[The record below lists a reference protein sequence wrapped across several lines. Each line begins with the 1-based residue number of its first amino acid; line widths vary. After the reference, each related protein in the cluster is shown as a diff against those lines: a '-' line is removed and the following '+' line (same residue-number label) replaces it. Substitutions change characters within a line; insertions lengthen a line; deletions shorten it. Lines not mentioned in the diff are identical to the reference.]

1 MGVLALLMKIAPY
14 EYVWNTTTYSEDMD
28 HFIVTVTD
36 SSGNTTNLMPVT
48 VFVNNETD
56 IIVDVTPPS
65 VVITNPAA
73 NQTVSGVIDITAA
86 AYDDIAIEK
95 VEFYHNG
102 ELFGTDNTYPYQ
114 VSWDTQGHPEESEH
128 IWSVKAFDTNNQTAQ
143 SQSIAVYVN
152 NEDNILPTGFIA
164 QPYAGQSVSGI
175 VEILISAS
183 DNIGVSSVDLYIN
196 GENIVSLTE
205 SPYSYSWNTESH
217 AEDNEHD
224 ISAKVNDLEGNFLIF
239 NLLQ

>member
-1 MGVLALLMKIAPY
+1 MTIQVDAFDNEKVEKVEIVIDGSFSVIDENAPY

-28 HFIVTVTD
+28 HFIAATVTD

-73 NQTVSGVIDITAA
+73 NQTVSGVIDVTAA

-102 ELFGTDNTYPYQ
+102 ELFGTDNTFPYQ
-114 VSWDTQGHPEESEH
+114 VSWDTQDHPE
-128 IWSVKAFDTNNQTAQ
+128 
-143 SQSIAVYVN
+143 
-152 NEDNILPTGFIA
+152 
-164 QPYAGQSVSGI
+164 
-175 VEILISAS
+175 
-183 DNIGVSSVDLYIN
+183 
-196 GENIVSLTE
+196 
-205 SPYSYSWNTESH
+205 
-217 AEDNEHD
+217 
-224 ISAKVNDLEGNFLIF
+224 
-239 NLLQ
+239 